1 MKDPFSNLNGLS
13 KFMATVTIHSNCD
26 DNSWHVQGQPWLF
39 VVNYL
44 YSSLVPSQAPT
55 KLEAYVLDSTS
66 VRISWGE
73 VPTDHHNGIIIG
85 YRIFYKRGVNGTYK
99 NKTTVPPAETLVLY
113 NLDKAAVYNGTV
125 LAFTET
131 GDGKKAY
138 FTFKTHDDSKWL
150 INFSCLSSFFSCHR
164 HVNDKAN
171 QRSEAYLHG
180 SCPPATSL
188 SITFKIAASRN
199 SPKIVF

>member
-150 INFSCLSSFFSCHR
+150 ISLASLLFSLVIDMSTTCQRQSEPEIRGLLAWKLSAGNKFIHNFQDRCLEE
-164 HVNDKAN
+164 
-171 QRSEAYLHG
+171 Q
-180 SCPPATSL
+180 P
-188 SITFKIAASRN
+188 
-199 SPKIVF
+199 